1 MGAPVECKSCGNL
14 LHNNEYKCPYCGTI
28 VPGQKSIGSKIEDV
42 LGFSNQT
49 RSSHSSESQN
59 ESSSENGINWVL
71 MIILIIVFWPAAII
85 YALMKSKSV
94 KL

>member
-14 LHNNEYKCPYCGTI
+14 LHNNEPKCPYCGTI
-28 VPGQKSIGSKIEDV
+28 IPVQKSIGGKIEDV
-42 LGFSNQT
+42 LGFSNT
-49 RSSHSSESQN
+49 PRSTYTSEPMG
-59 ESSSENGINWVL
+59 ESTSGNGINWVL

-85 YALMKSKSV
+85 YALIKSKSI